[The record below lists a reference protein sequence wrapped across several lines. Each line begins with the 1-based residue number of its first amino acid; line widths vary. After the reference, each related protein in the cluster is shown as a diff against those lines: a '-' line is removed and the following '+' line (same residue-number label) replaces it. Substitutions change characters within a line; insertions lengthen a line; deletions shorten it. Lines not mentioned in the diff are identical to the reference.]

1 MEDLEAIVSKVLSD
15 LLALPEE
22 GMRLN
27 LLCRRLLS
35 LSDDDGAAL
44 LDILC
49 RMEKGGQAAPKAR
62 ALLVDQQGLKSGLG
76 EERHRRIYLASVR
89 LGLHRVSRL
98 FSELKPHKKGLT
110 GYEQEEEAPM
120 EFITLGQRRSMSKGP
135 VKDLL
140 DRLLSDP
147 DPMVVANLLDN
158 PRMTE
163 KEVLKIA
170 SKRPNSPEILR
181 MISVHRKWSKR
192 YEVKR
197 AVASNPYSPPNTS
210 IAILGALMTQDL
222 KQISED
228 KTLHPAVKLSAG
240 DIVKEREGGKG

>member
-15 LLALPEE
+15 LMALPEE

-27 LLCRRLLS
+27 FLSRRLLS
-35 LSDDDGAAL
+35 LSDDDAAGL
-44 LDILC
+44 LEILC
-49 RMEKGGQAAPKAR
+49 KMGKRGEAAPKVR
-62 ALLVDQQGLKSGLG
+62 ALLIDQKGLKSGLG
-76 EERHRRIYLASVR
+76 DERYRRIYLASVK

-120 EFITLGQRRSMSKGP
+120 ELITLGQRRSMSKGP
-135 VKDLL
+135 IKDVL

-147 DPMVVANLLDN
+147 DPMVVGNLLDN

-181 MISVHRKWSKR
+181 MISVHGKWSKR
-192 YEVKR
+192 YGVKR
-197 AVASNPYSPPNTS
+197 AVASNPYAPPNAS

-222 KQISED
+222 KEIAGD
-228 KTLHPAVKLSAG
+228 RTLHPAVKQGAN
-240 DIVKEREGGKG
+240 DIVKEREGG